1 MNYIKQINGFEQWLE
16 TNHLSSSAQLLW
28 YKLVNLF
35 NKSGWNEWISVDN
48 QRLMAAIKVS
58 REATLIKVR
67 DELIKA
73 GLIELQ
79 KGKKGF
85 PNRYKIKSFTFKN
98 ETENEVQEVVQDEV
112 QSVAKNEVQSV
123 VQNEV
128 KSEVKNE
135 VKSEVKTQNVS
146 KNEVQSEVQNEVKRV
161 VQSVDIYKQN
171 KIEKEKINKKEKALV
186 LFERFWEAYP
196 KKTAKL
202 EAEKAF
208 IKLDVDDGLLD
219 TMLTALEKQSS
230 QWQQMQYIPYP
241 ATWLN
246 GKRWEDEL
254 ESSGGQPE
262 PKNPQEIHIPTMEEI
277 IAADHPLTPDQIR
290 KMSMKELF
298 A

>member
-28 YKLVNLF
+28 YKLMNLF

-73 GLIELQ
+73 GLIEFQ

-85 PNRYKIKSFTFKN
+85 PNRYKIKSFTFKY
-98 ETENEVQEVVQDEV
+98 ETENEVKEVVQDEV
-112 QSVAKNEVQSV
+112 QSEIKTQNVAKNEVQSV
-123 VQNEV
+123 
-128 KSEVKNE
+128 
-135 VKSEVKTQNVS
+135 
-146 KNEVQSEVQNEVKRV
+146 VQNEVKRV

-171 KIEKEKINKKEKALV
+171 KTKQNKIEKEKVKKEKALV

-202 EAEKAF
+202 QAEKAF

-219 TMLTALEKQSS
+219 MMLTALEKQSS

-246 GKRWEDEL
+246 GRRWEDEL
-254 ESSGGQPE
+254 KSSVGQPE
-262 PKNPQEIHIPTMEEI
+262 PENSQEIHIPTMEEI

-290 KMSMKELF
+290 KMSIKELF

>member
-28 YKLVNLF
+28 YKLMNLF
-35 NKSGWNEWISVDN
+35 NKSGWSEWISVDN

-112 QSVAKNEVQSV
+112 QSEVQ
-123 VQNEV
+123 N
-128 KSEVKNE
+128 
-135 VKSEVKTQNVS
+135 EVKTQNVS
-146 KNEVQSEVQNEVKRV
+146 KNEVQSVVQNEVKRV

-171 KIEKEKINKKEKALV
+171 KIEKEKIKKEKALV

-208 IKLDVDDGLLD
+208 IKLNVNDGLLD

-230 QWQQMQYIPYP
+230 QWQQVQYIPYP

-246 GKRWEDEL
+246 GKRWNDEL
-254 ESSGGQPE
+254 EPMKVNKLPE
-262 PKNPQEIHIPTMEEI
+262 SYISTV
-277 IAADHPLTPDQIR
+277 PDR
-290 KMSMKELF
+290 YSVNKDYS
-298 A
+298 ASWD

>member
-1 MNYIKQINGFEQWLE
+1 MNYIKQINAFEQWLE
-16 TNHLSSSAQLLW
+16 TNHLTSSAQLLW
-28 YKLVNLF
+28 YKFMNLF
-35 NKSGWNEWISVDN
+35 NKSGWSEWISVDN

-98 ETENEVQEVVQDEV
+98 ETENEVQEEVQDEV
-112 QSVAKNEVQSV
+112 QSEVK
-123 VQNEV
+123 NEV
-128 KSEVKNE
+128 KSE

-146 KNEVQSEVQNEVKRV
+146 KNEVQSVVQNEVKRV

-171 KIEKEKINKKEKALV
+171 KTKQNKIEKEKVKKEKVLV

-196 KKTAKL
+196 KKTAKQQ
-202 EAEKAF
+202 AEKAF
-208 IKLDVDDGLLD
+208 IKLNVNDGLLD

-246 GKRWEDEL
+246 GRRWEDEL
-254 ESSGGQPE
+254 ESSGGQPKPE
-262 PKNPQEIHIPTMEEI
+262 KPQEIRIPTMEEI
-277 IAADHPLTPDQIR
+277 IASDHPLTPDQIR
-290 KMSMKELF
+290 KMSIKELF

>member
-1 MNYIKQINGFEQWLE
+1 MNYIKQINAFEQWLE

-28 YKLVNLF
+28 YKLMNLF
-35 NKSGWNEWISVDN
+35 NKSGWSEWISVDN

-112 QSVAKNEVQSV
+112 QSEVQSE
-123 VQNEV
+123 VQN
-128 KSEVKNE
+128 
-135 VKSEVKTQNVS
+135 EVKTQNVS
-146 KNEVQSEVQNEVKRV
+146 KNEVQSVVKSEVQRV
-161 VQSVDIYKQN
+161 VESVDIYKHKQN
-171 KIEKEKINKKEKALV
+171 ININNKKEKINKKEKVLV

-208 IKLDVDDGLLD
+208 IKLNVNDGLLD

-230 QWQQMQYIPYP
+230 QWQQVQYIPYP

-246 GKRWEDEL
+246 GKRWNDEL
-254 ESSGGQPE
+254 EPINTNKLPE
-262 PKNPQEIHIPTMEEI
+262 SYIC
-277 IAADHPLTPDQIR
+277 AVPDR
-290 KMSMKELF
+290 YSVNKDYS
-298 A
+298 ASWD

>member
-28 YKLVNLF
+28 YKLMNLF

-67 DELIKA
+67 DELIEA

-85 PNRYKIKSFTFKN
+85 PNRYKIKSFTFKY
-98 ETENEVQEVVQDEV
+98 ETENEIQEVAQNEVQEVVQDEV
-112 QSVAKNEVQSV
+112 KSVAKNEVQSV
-123 VQNEV
+123 
-128 KSEVKNE
+128 
-135 VKSEVKTQNVS
+135 
-146 KNEVQSEVQNEVKRV
+146 VQNEVKRV

-171 KIEKEKINKKEKALV
+171 KTKQNKIEKEKVKKEKVLV

-208 IKLDVDDGLLD
+208 IKLNVNDGLLD

-246 GKRWEDEL
+246 GRRWEDEL
-254 ESSGGQPE
+254 ESSGGQPKPE
-262 PKNPQEIHIPTMEEI
+262 KPQEIRIPTMEEI
-277 IAADHPLTPDQIR
+277 IASDHPLTPDQIR
-290 KMSMKELF
+290 KMSIKELF